1 MERCVYKYI
10 HNYLLANCIITSHQS
25 GFTRGDSAI
34 NQLLFITNEFG
45 KALDEGKTIR
55 VVFCDKSLHR
65 GHFKIDETSLRSLG
79 LSMSGPVAF
88 EVSKVFNMSSTS
100 VSVMMSLLRTKGDI
114 LF

>member
-10 HNYLLANCIITSHQS
+10 HNYLLANCIITPHQS

-55 VVFCDKSLHR
+55 VVFCDISKAFDRVWHIGLQKKNR
-65 GHFKIDETSLRSLG
+65 IDRNTGFFTIVDKKILI
-79 LSMSGPVAF
+79 
-88 EVSKVFNMSSTS
+88 K
-100 VSVMMSLLRTKGDI
+100 
-114 LF
+114 